1 MEISGRANPI
11 ESSRTSQSQDAS
23 GLSGSGAFEYQY
35 LDVNGGIL
43 LKDSSLIANY
53 SKRGTLDFKASRN
66 WTGATSSV
74 GGSQAH
80 NNLPPFA
87 VYAIWERIE

>member
-1 MEISGRANPI
+1 MEIRGNIAGNNGNTTQTRWTNW
-11 ESSRTSQSQDAS
+11 T
-23 GLSGSGAFEYQY
+23 GAFHE
-35 LDVNGGIL
+35 
-43 LKDSSLIANY
+43 
-53 SKRGTLDFKASRN
+53 GTLNGTTTGWAAPQNSNADPGFAIGFTASRN
-66 WTGATSSV
+66 WTGETSSV